1 MQRIDYVTTPQD
13 SRILDSTAPEAALSL
28 IRGRRT
34 RHEDNIRQDLG
45 RLLDALGI
53 ENFITYS
60 TPDGP
65 ADLYLP
71 RRRTVVEAKRVGE
84 ADEPEKPQARENNES
99 PREQL
104 ERYLRSEL
112 QRELGFL
119 DLEGQNNRP
128 WIGIVTD
135 GRVWHAWRYAH
146 EPGSI
151 GHQIFHDFRPATE
164 GDLIARLGQL
174 LSDEPLGKP
183 WIPEQPASIF
193 EPYRERLNEIRSG
206 LTDKREQR
214 TQTKQQ
220 LWLDVLRT
228 SSMAP
233 DNQHQVERL
242 FVAHSFL
249 ITLARGVVHTLAVPD
264 HNPDATEILKE
275 GFAAW
280 IIDSTEGRNW
290 AQEVLQ
296 KVHSYEWRRR
306 SGDVLRSV
314 YEAFIEDKDR
324 KIFGEYYTPDWLA
337 ALLVE
342 EVCDEEWCNLAASE
356 ALAAEQGGEAVGGR
370 GVLDPACGS
379 GTFLYHAATRILRCQ
394 VMREE
399 TLGPERKAGAV
410 ARLVCGL
417 DIHPVAVE
425 IARAT
430 LLRALPAPPP
440 DHDGAI
446 RVHQGDSLMAQPEA
460 DNMLFTHTKDT
471 LRFETPQGGEIHLPR
486 SFTRHRQFG
495 ANLRRLVEAARAKQP
510 IPRDIIATTPSSD
523 REALEVS
530 RNQIEQIITK
540 EGNSVWAWYIANISA
555 PVRLAERKVDRIV
568 ANPPWVTMAEIQ
580 VKERKATLE
589 AFSKR
594 MGLWDGGKQAP
605 HHDIAQLF
613 VKRCRE
619 QYLAN
624 PDSDPAAWLVKK
636 AALTGGHW
644 TKFRQWYEK
653 IGAQTL
659 DLEKARPFGGG
670 DARRCCALFD
680 KRRCRNFRAGN
691 SKSLVAEPSGKL
703 QGPMSLRETIA
714 RLGVKRARKKTPQAP
729 SDYVDTGFRQGA
741 SIGPAVLTKVEIDR
755 RVLPTAGPEDEMEVT
770 TVRSTTKGWKN
781 IKPLTGTVPRRWVRK
796 LLTSNDMLAFWM
808 QSEVGYAI
816 VPVNKEGNL
825 EAEPAKTNQLWA
837 EFEKVYEEHRT
848 RGANNPKTVR
858 QGINY
863 ANKLSRQLSGTPMS
877 ERRTVLYPKSSDIMR
892 AARMAVRD
900 EIANDTLYHWKAGSE
915 DEAAYLVA
923 LLNAP
928 ALGKAFLD
936 ARQSGRD
943 FHTYFWGTVPIPRY
957 DKNNKNH
964 LALAKRTV
972 NAEELVKQWMSYTTN
987 TRELKQVGLSKRIRS
1002 LLQDEGILGQIDL
1015 IAKIILPKQ
1024 SSI

>member
-1 MQRIDYVTTPQD
+1 MTEAQGSPVFDATALKAAQR
-13 SRILDSTAPEAALSL
+13 L

-45 RLLDALGI
+45 RLLDAMDIDNL
-53 ENFITYS
+53 ITYR

-71 RRRTVVEAKRVGE
+71 RRRTVIETKRVGE
-84 ADEPEKPQARENNES
+84 ADEPDKPQARENNES

-112 QRELGFL
+112 DRELGFL
-119 DLEGQNNRP
+119 DLEGLSKRP
-128 WIGIVTD
+128 WIGLVTD

-146 EPGSI
+146 EAGSV
-151 GHQIFHDFRPATE
+151 GQEIFRDFRPTTGEELVAK
-164 GDLIARLGQL
+164 LGQL
-174 LSDEPLGKP
+174 LSQEPLGKP

-193 EPYRERLNEIRSG
+193 EPYRERLSEIRSG
-206 LTDKREQR
+206 LSDKREQR

-233 DNQHQVERL
+233 NNRHQVERL

-249 ITLARGVVHTLAVPD
+249 ITLARGVVHTLAAPTD
-264 HNPDATEILKE
+264 DPDATEILKE

-290 AQEVLQ
+290 AQEVLE

-342 EVCDEEWCNLAASE
+342 EVCDEEWCNLAAGE
-356 ALAAEQGGEAVGGR
+356 ALAAEQGGEALRGR

-379 GTFLYHAATRILRCQ
+379 GTFLYHAATRILQCQ

-410 ARLVCGL
+410 ARLVWGL
-417 DIHPVAVE
+417 DIHPIAVE

-430 LLRALPAPPP
+430 VLRALPAPPP

-446 RVHQGDSLMAQPEA
+446 RVHQGDSLMAQPQA
-460 DNMLFTHTKDT
+460 DNTLFTHTEDM
-471 LRFETPQGGEIHLPR
+471 LRFETPQGGEIHLPK
-486 SFTRHRQFG
+486 SFARHRQFG
-495 ANLRRLVEAARAKQP
+495 ANLRRLVEVAKAKRSVP
-510 IPRDIIATTPSSD
+510 ADIIATIPADDRDAVESS
-523 REALEVS
+523 RK
-530 RNQIEQIITK
+530 QIQKIILK
-540 EGNSVWAWYIANISA
+540 EGNSVWAWYIANITA

-594 MGLWDGGKQAP
+594 MELWDGGKQAP

-619 QYLAN
+619 QYLAD

-644 TKFRQWYEK
+644 TKFREWYEGV
-653 IGAQTL
+653 GAQTL
-659 DLEKARPFGGG
+659 DLERARPFGGG

-680 KRRCRNFRAGN
+680 KRRCRNFKTGKAKR
-691 SKSLVAEPSGKL
+691 LVAEPTSKL
-703 QGPMSLRETIA
+703 QGQMSLRETIA
-714 RLGVKRARKKTPQAP
+714 SLGVRRARKKTPQAP
-729 SDYVDTGFRQGA
+729 SFYADAGFRQGA
-741 SIGPAVLTKVEIDR
+741 SIVPSVLTKIDSQSAAQGSAQKEIQVR
-755 RVLPTAGPEDEMEVT
+755 
-770 TVRSTTKGWKN
+770 TVRSRDKRWSKIN
-781 IKPLTGTVPRRWVRK
+781 PLVGSAPGRWVRR
-796 LLTSNDMLAFWM
+796 LYTSNDLLAFWARRDI
-808 QSEVGYAI
+808 GHAI
-816 VPVNKEGNL
+816 IPVDKKGRL
-825 EAEPAKTNQLWA
+825 EEEPAEYNELWS
-837 EFEKVYEEHRT
+837 EFETIYEEHRS
-848 RGANNPKTVR
+848 RGGNNPKTLR
-858 QGINY
+858 ERIDYGSY
-863 ANKLSRQLSGTPMS
+863 LSRQLSAAKDK

-892 AARMAVRD
+892 AARVAMRD
-900 EIANDTLYHWKAGSE
+900 EIVNDTLYHWKASSE
-915 DEAAYLVA
+915 EEAAYLVA

-928 ALGKAFLD
+928 ALGQAFLD
-936 ARQSGRD
+936 ARRSGRD
-943 FHTYFWGTVPIPRY
+943 FHTHFWGKIPIPRFNR
-957 DKNNKNH
+957 KNRNH
-964 LALAKRTV
+964 VALAKLTIE
-972 NAEELVKQWMSYTTN
+972 AEELIGEWIVDSTN
-987 TRELKQVGLSKRIRS
+987 TMALKQVGLSKRIRG
-1002 LLQDEGILGQIDL
+1002 LLEEEGILGRID
-1015 IAKIILPKQ
+1015 AVTRRILPKQ
-1024 SSI
+1024 SSA

>member
-1 MQRIDYVTTPQD
+1 MTNSQD
-13 SRILDSTAPEAALSL
+13 GRVLNSTAFEVAQRL

-53 ENFITYS
+53 ENVITYT

-71 RRRTVVEAKRVGE
+71 RRRTVVETKRVGE

-104 ERYLRSEL
+104 ERYLRSEMD
-112 QRELGFL
+112 RELGFL
-119 DLEGQNNRP
+119 DLEGLNERP

-135 GRVWHAWRYAH
+135 GRVWHTWRYAH

-151 GHQIFHDFRPATE
+151 GQEIFRDFRPMT
-164 GDLIARLGQL
+164 GDELVGKLGQL
-174 LSDEPLGKP
+174 LSEEPLGKP
-183 WIPEQPASIF
+183 WIPERPASIF
-193 EPYRERLNEIRSG
+193 EPHRERLSEIRSALG
-206 LTDKREQR
+206 DEREQR

-233 DNQHQVERL
+233 DNPHRVQRL

-249 ITLARGVVHTLAVPD
+249 ITLARGVVHTLAAPD
-264 HNPDATEILKE
+264 DDPDATEILKE

-280 IIDSTEGRNW
+280 IIDSTEGRQW
-290 AQEVLQ
+290 AQEVLE

-342 EVCDEEWCNLAASE
+342 EVCDEEWCNLAATE
-356 ALAAEQGGEAVGGR
+356 ALVAEQGGEALRGR

-430 LLRALPAPPP
+430 VLRALPAPPP

-460 DNMLFTHTKDT
+460 DNTLFTHTTDR

-495 ANLRRLVEAARAKQP
+495 ANLRRLVEAAKAKQP
-510 IPRDIIATTPSSD
+510 IPGDIIATTPSGD
-523 REALEVS
+523 REALERS
-530 RNQIEQIITK
+530 RKQIEKIIAN
-540 EGNSVWAWYIANISA
+540 EGNSVWAWYIANITA
-555 PVRLAERKVDRIV
+555 PVRLTERKVDRIV

-580 VKERKATLE
+580 VKDRKAALE

-619 QYLAN
+619 RYLAN

-644 TKFRQWYEK
+644 TKFREWYEE

-670 DARRCCALFD
+670 DAQRCCALFD
-680 KRRCRNFRAGN
+680 KRKCRNFKTGN
-691 SKSLVAEPSGKL
+691 AKRLVAEPSGKL
-703 QGPMSLRETIA
+703 QGQMSLRETVA
-714 RLGVKRARKKTPQAP
+714 RLGVRRAPKKTPQAR
-729 SDYVDTGFRQGA
+729 SEYVDVGFRQGA

-755 RVLPTAGPEDEMEVT
+755 RILSISEPEDEVEVT

-796 LLTSNDMLAFWM
+796 LYTSKDMLAFWM
-808 QSEVGYAI
+808 QREVGYAI
-816 VPVNKEGNL
+816 VPVNEEGDL
-825 EAEPAKTNQLWA
+825 EAEPGAVNELWA
-837 EFEKVYEEHRT
+837 EFETIYEEHRS
-848 RGANNPKTVR
+848 RGENNPNTVR
-858 QGINY
+858 EGIDY
-863 ANKLSRQLSGTPMS
+863 ANKLARQLPGKETS
-877 ERRTVLYPKSSDIMR
+877 ERCTVLYPKSSDIMR
-892 AARMAVRD
+892 AARVAKQD
-900 EIANDTLYHWKAGSE
+900 EIANDTLYHWKAGSQE
-915 DEAAYLVA
+915 EAAYLVA

-928 ALGKAFLD
+928 ALRQAFSD
-936 ARQSGRD
+936 AKRSGRHFDTD
-943 FHTYFWGTVPIPRY
+943 FWLKVPIPRY
-957 DKNNKNH
+957 DMKNRDH
-964 LALAKRTV
+964 VALARLTV
-972 NAEELVKQWMSYTTN
+972 EAEGPIERWLADTRNAQG
-987 TRELKQVGLSKRIRS
+987 LKQVGLSKRIRS
-1002 LLQDEGILGQIDL
+1002 LLEKEGILGQIDE
-1015 IAKIILPKQ
+1015 KTRRILPKQ
-1024 SSI
+1024 TAS